1 MAHLDLDAFFA
12 SVEILERPELAAVPL
27 VVGGDPGGRGVVST
41 ANYAAR
47 AFGIRSAM
55 SAAEAKRRCPHAVFV
70 RPRHGLYREYSERV
84 WDLVAARVEVVEQVG
99 IDEGYL
105 DLSELVASSR
115 EAGLLLRDLQAR
127 LKAETSLGCSFGC
140 GTGKTVAKI
149 ASDHRKPF
157 GITVVPAGR
166 EAAFLDPL
174 PLRSLPGVGPR
185 AEERLARAGLASIGD
200 LARLDEVE
208 LARLL
213 PGSLGP
219 LLQERARGRD
229 DRPVA
234 RERAVRISIGQ
245 EETFEQDV
253 EDPVRLHEELERMAQ
268 RVVDYLERDGRG
280 ARTVTAKLRYPD
292 WALSTRARSTPTP
305 VRDRRLLVELAH
317 AALDRALDD
326 RPPPIRLLG
335 VALSNL
341 EPERQPRL
349 PGV

>member
-12 SVEILERPELAAVPL
+12 SVEMLERPELAGVRL
-27 VVGGDPGGRGVVST
+27 VVGGDPGRRGVVST

-47 AFGIRSAM
+47 AYGIRSAM
-55 SAAEAKRRCPHAVFV
+55 SAAEAKRRCPQAVFV
-70 RPRHGLYREYSERV
+70 RPRHGLYREYSERI
-84 WDLVAARVEVVEQVG
+84 WDIVADRIEIVEQVG

-105 DLSELVASSR
+105 DLTELVATSR
-115 EAGLLLRDLQAR
+115 QAEQLLHELQRR
-127 LKAETSLGCSFGC
+127 LLAETALGSSFGC

-166 EAAFLDPL
+166 EAEFLDPL
-174 PLRSLPGVGPR
+174 ALRALPGVGPR
-185 AEERLARAGLASIGD
+185 AEERLTRAGLGSIGD
-200 LARLDEVE
+200 LARLDDGA
-208 LARLL
+208 LARLV

-219 LLQERARGRD
+219 LLRERARGRD
-229 DRPVA
+229 PRRVA
-234 RERAVRISIGQ
+234 RERTVRVSIGQ

-253 EDPVRLHEELERMAQ
+253 DDPVRLHEELERMIQ
-268 RVVDYLERDGRG
+268 RVVDHLERDGRG

-292 WALSTRARSTPTP
+292 WTLATRARSTPTP
-305 VRDRRLLVELAH
+305 VRDRALLAESAH
-317 AALDRALDD
+317 DALERALGD
-326 RPPPIRLLG
+326 RPPPVRLLG
-335 VALSNL
+335 VSVSNL